1 MSSAYAPSGSLALDR
16 MSVGEVVTWGLR
28 RAGFGKHAGTPV
40 LAFGDSVLKCSLVEQ
55 TLQVSLAGSAKTR
68 ARKHAGCP
76 RLFTRNN
83 MHRTPRA
90 IGGLISV
97 ALISKR
103 HYLGSKTRGRTASGS
118 DMFLCL
124 SIYCGLNLAK
134 EYANGSNILLGY

>member
-1 MSSAYAPSGSLALDR
+1 MFTCRTNIAD
-16 MSVGEVVTWGLR
+16 V
-28 RAGFGKHAGTPV
+28 AGWEREDK
-40 LAFGDSVLKCSLVEQ
+40 
-55 TLQVSLAGSAKTR
+55 
-68 ARKHAGCP
+68 
-76 RLFTRNN
+76 N

-103 HYLGSKTRGRTASGS
+103 HYLGSNKRGRTASGS

-134 EYANGSNILLGY
+134 EYANGSNILGHLAM